1 MHKNRP
7 NVSATQFTIKH
18 RLVASAGKNKLCG
31 NKMKPVAEIRRLGKA
46 FVGNPLKLGE
56 P

>member
-7 NVSATQFTIKH
+7 NVSATQFTIKYMN
-18 RLVASAGKNKLCG
+18 VASAGPNKLCG
-31 NKMKPVAEIRRLGKA
+31 NKMKPVAEMRRLGKA
-46 FVGNPLKLGE
+46 FAGNLPKLGE